1 MAWVLKLKQTFLAKR
16 NKEDEK
22 FQASQVPLTAH
33 ELEES
38 RKYLIKEAQKSLHNR
53 LRNDELKM
61 LSPYEDDE
69 GIIRV
74 GGRVDK
80 AIVSYETKH
89 PALLPHDH
97 KISRL
102 IVQEAHQCGHPG
114 VATTAA
120 KVRAKYWI
128 LRVHDLA
135 KTIKFKCVICR
146 EMKPKTETQI
156 MADRPQHRTAPD
168 SPLFHYTSCDY
179 FGPLTVKIGRNKTA
193 KHYGI
198 IFTCL
203 NTRAVHLEMA
213 NDLST
218 TEFMQALRRFFS
230 IRGYPAIILSD
241 NGTQMVG
248 AERELRKMIEGWNT
262 ENLRE
267 YYANK
272 GMEWK
277 FITPAAPY
285 QNGYSRTIA

>member
-1 MAWVLKLKQTFLAKR
+1 MNQNQEEVERECRNAKEVGAVSVAPSVINFDTYSSWKKLVRVMTWVLKLKQTFLAKR

-38 RKYLIKEAQKSLHNR
+38 RRYLIKEAQKSLHNR

-61 LSPYEDDE
+61 LSPYVDDE

-97 KISRL
+97 TISRL

-156 MADRPQHRTAPD
+156 MADLPQH
-168 SPLFHYTSCDY
+168 
-179 FGPLTVKIGRNKTA
+179 
-193 KHYGI
+193 
-198 IFTCL
+198 
-203 NTRAVHLEMA
+203 
-213 NDLST
+213 
-218 TEFMQALRRFFS
+218 
-230 IRGYPAIILSD
+230 
-241 NGTQMVG
+241 
-248 AERELRKMIEGWNT
+248 
-262 ENLRE
+262 
-267 YYANK
+267 
-272 GMEWK
+272 
-277 FITPAAPY
+277 
-285 QNGYSRTIA
+285 